1 MPTDAPPEL
10 LQTEC
15 ERIMSDLGLKH
26 VADTKFGGET
36 VRGLSGGQRRR
47 VTLAKGVC
55 AWPHLIFADEPGL
68 PHAIE
73 QTLFFYHIRLPRRNV
88 IYISL
93 ANIPTFFAEKVVCV
107 SEQAEGLYSG
117 LAYLL
122 ASTVSSIP
130 VAALSILAGTL
141 IQYLI
146 TGPDPVYYRWYL
158 FPEVYL
164 NAFLLYLATDSLF
177 QFFAVTQKSSAEA
190 QNVALFFFGFIS
202 MFNGVAPTP
211 SAFPVWIRWGIWV
224 APGAAM
230 KCHRHP
236 TTGR

>member
-1 MPTDAPPEL
+1 MSKSKSNSL
-10 LQTEC
+10 L
-15 ERIMSDLGLKH
+15 D
-26 VADTKFGGET
+26 FGGLGIFIGQVLQGLIASLVVQGALQKRVKNDKDFNVYQNQLT
-36 VRGLSGGQRRR
+36 VMMNITMRAAVWTPSTPSSRR
-47 VTLAKGVC
+47 C
-55 AWPHLIFADEPGL
+55 
-68 PHAIE
+68 
-73 QTLFFYHIRLPRRNV
+73 FYHIRLPRRNV

-224 APGAAM
+224 VRGASIVTGAQL
-230 KCHRHP
+230 
-236 TTGR
+236 TGR

>member
-1 MPTDAPPEL
+1 MMNIT
-10 LQTEC
+10 
-15 ERIMSDLGLKH
+15 M
-26 VADTKFGGET
+26 
-36 VRGLSGGQRRR
+36 
-47 VTLAKGVC
+47 
-55 AWPHLIFADEPGL
+55 
-68 PHAIE
+68 
-73 QTLFFYHIRLPRRNV
+73 NV

-158 FPEVYL
+158 FPEAYL

-224 APGAAM
+224 SPDAVWKSTSELGYPAETFVNLHAIEPTQSRERHSVDGVGHPKFDSTQAYLLRNGQSSHPGL
-230 KCHRHP
+230 HR
-236 TTGR
+236 

>member
-1 MPTDAPPEL
+1 MMNIT
-10 LQTEC
+10 
-15 ERIMSDLGLKH
+15 M
-26 VADTKFGGET
+26 
-36 VRGLSGGQRRR
+36 
-47 VTLAKGVC
+47 
-55 AWPHLIFADEPGL
+55 
-68 PHAIE
+68 
-73 QTLFFYHIRLPRRNV
+73 NV

-130 VAALSILAGTL
+130 VAAVSILAGTL

-211 SAFPVWIRWGIWV
+211 SAFRVKIKFQALTPSTRRRPRDCVCKV
-224 APGAAM
+224 AIPR
-230 KCHRHP
+230 HRCDVVP
-236 TTGR
+236 LTAEARRRRGSRRSPQ

>member
-1 MPTDAPPEL
+1 MDASRAHTAREIDSAA
-10 LQTEC
+10 
-15 ERIMSDLGLKH
+15 RAS
-26 VADTKFGGET
+26 VA
-36 VRGLSGGQRRR
+36 
-47 VTLAKGVC
+47 GV
-55 AWPHLIFADEPGL
+55 AVGIGA
-68 PHAIE
+68 
-73 QTLFFYHIRLPRRNV
+73 
-88 IYISL
+88 SL

-224 APGAAM
+224 SPGAAW
-230 KCHRHP
+230 KSTSELGWVTG
-236 TTGR
+236 TTSRR

>member
-1 MPTDAPPEL
+1 MMNIT
-10 LQTEC
+10 
-15 ERIMSDLGLKH
+15 M
-26 VADTKFGGET
+26 
-36 VRGLSGGQRRR
+36 
-47 VTLAKGVC
+47 
-55 AWPHLIFADEPGL
+55 
-68 PHAIE
+68 
-73 QTLFFYHIRLPRRNV
+73 NV

-224 APGAAM
+224 VRGASIVTGAQL
-230 KCHRHP
+230 
-236 TTGR
+236 TGR

>member
-1 MPTDAPPEL
+1 MMNIT
-10 LQTEC
+10 
-15 ERIMSDLGLKH
+15 M
-26 VADTKFGGET
+26 
-36 VRGLSGGQRRR
+36 
-47 VTLAKGVC
+47 
-55 AWPHLIFADEPGL
+55 
-68 PHAIE
+68 
-73 QTLFFYHIRLPRRNV
+73 NV

-130 VAALSILAGTL
+130 VAAVSILAGTL

-146 TGPDPVYYRWYL
+146 MGPDPVYYRWYL

-190 QNVALFFFGFIS
+190 QNVAFFTAPRASF
-202 MFNGVAPTP
+202 VAPTP
-211 SAFPVWIRWGIWV
+211 SPQAVLLRFYFDVQRRRPHAVGVSRVDPLGHLGQRDAVWR
-224 APGAAM
+224 PSS
-230 KCHRHP
+230 
-236 TTGR
+236 T